1 MTEKQDELKISAG
14 IQKFIDKMGLYYES
28 YGIPRIGGR
37 ILGLLLTASEP
48 ISAEAISKTLQVSRS
63 SVSTNVRLLI
73 TIGMLDI
80 TQKPQDR
87 TDYFILSD
95 EAWVN
100 AIRLRIQG
108 FQELNRIVEQGRQA
122 MESTGQTGNTK
133 LQELEKWS
141 EMMQNLHQHAL
152 EEWNGPNNQ
161 GK

>member
-1 MTEKQDELKISAG
+1 MSEKQTELKISAG

-48 ISAEAISKTLQVSRS
+48 ISAETISKTLQVSRS
-63 SVSTNVRLLI
+63 SVSTNIRLLT
-73 TIGMLDI
+73 TIGLLDI
-80 TQKPQDR
+80 TQKPLDR

-108 FQELNRIVEQGRQA
+108 FQELSKMVEQGRQA
-122 MESTGQTGNTK
+122 MKSAGQMGNTK
-133 LQELEKWS
+133 LQEMEKWA
-141 EMMQNLHQHAL
+141 EMMQNLHQQAL
-152 EEWNGPNNQ
+152 DEWKPSE
-161 GK
+161 

>member
-1 MTEKQDELKISAG
+1 MSEKPNDLKISAG

-37 ILGLLLTASEP
+37 ILGLLLTAPEP

-73 TIGMLDI
+73 TVGMLEI
-80 TQKPQDR
+80 TQKPLDR

-95 EAWVN
+95 EAWSN

-108 FQELNRIVEQGRQA
+108 FQELNKIVEQGRQA
-122 MESTGQTGNTK
+122 MESNGHTGNTK
-133 LQELEKWS
+133 LQEMEKWA
-141 EMMQNLHQHAL
+141 EMMQNLHQQAL
-152 EEWNGPNNQ
+152 EEWKQ
-161 GK
+161 SE